1 MRNFI
6 LIIFILLSNIC
17 LSQTKYRLFLNP
29 QVRDSTNLFTNS
41 LDRTNQIYEYSNR
54 DSVIVFKNNDLKI
67 KLYKNTLDIFF
78 GSEYIGTY
86 RTRYWDCYTHI
97 IVEFQDSKT
106 EYFFFKLYSKD
117 GTY

>member
-6 LIIFILLSNIC
+6 VIIFLLLSNLC
-17 LSQTKYRLFLNP
+17 LSQNKYRLFLNS
-29 QVRDSTNLFTNS
+29 QVKDSTHLFSNN
-41 LDRTNQIYEYSNR
+41 LDRTNQIYEYSKK
-54 DSVIVFKNNDLKI
+54 DSVIVFKNNALKI
-67 KLYKNTLDIFF
+67 KIYKNELDIFF
-78 GSEYIGTY
+78 GPEFIGTY

-106 EYFFFKLYSKD
+106 EYLFFKIHSVD